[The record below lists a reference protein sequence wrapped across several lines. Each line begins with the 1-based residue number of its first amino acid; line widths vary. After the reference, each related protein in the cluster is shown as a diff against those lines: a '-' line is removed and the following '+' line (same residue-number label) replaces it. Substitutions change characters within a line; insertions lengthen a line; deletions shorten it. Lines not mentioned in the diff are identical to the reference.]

1 MMDYEWDWRT
11 SRDNETKHGVSFMYV
26 IDIWFNWVLTMP
38 SRRKGENGKL
48 SIGVIAGEYW
58 TVIGESKG
66 ESRRIISARRF
77 TIKEMARYDRNN
89 I

>member
-1 MMDYEWDWRT
+1 MDYAWDWRK

-26 IDIWFNWVLTMP
+26 IDIWLNWALTMP
-38 SRRKGENGKL
+38 SRRKGENRKL

-66 ESRRIISARRF
+66 ESRRIISARRS

>member
-1 MMDYEWDWRT
+1 MMDYEWDWRK
-11 SRDNETKHGVSFMYV
+11 SRDNETKHGVSFMYA
-26 IDIWFNWVLTMP
+26 IDIWLNWVLTMP
-38 SRRKGENGKL
+38 SRRKGENRKL

-66 ESRRIISARRF
+66 ESRRIISARRS